1 MNNRKKGSIFAGI
14 LSIVIITVT
23 IFSYAIPAQAAV
35 KKKLTLTQAQSLAA
49 AENKNYQT
57 IYNKITMKTIRYE
70 SAVEAAG
77 LKQSDKSTYRF
88 SPLLEFQLPTQP
100 TLAEEYEWQYKPIQL
115 QSELNFL
122 KHQLAVCEYKVKEQ
136 VSIAYIQAYVC
147 QEKQALLEAE
157 LTKQQQEL
165 KRNQAQAACG
175 SSNYKEVQKSQQIIE
190 TINND
195 LAQQMRLWQA
205 ELSKIS
211 EQTGLDVTKGYEL
224 EYPLSDIELSRDN
237 LEKVIEHIL
246 EQEESCYEAKLA
258 ESAAYLSLTTVESL
272 MQSKYG
278 AKMDALQ
285 IHINQAKTGQEVNET
300 AFKADFDAFL
310 KEIDKSW
317 EGEEEVLFVKVNK
330 EWFQGE
336 TEGSRYLEDD
346 PYALYNAALEY
357 RDALSGKEALQAE
370 LTQKVKDDYEALVTA
385 KNAYEEAEKTKE
397 ALEEEVV
404 RNQEL
409 CRLGKLTYEEAY
421 LKQQE
426 YFEYSL
432 QLMDSLSA
440 YGQCLQEY
448 DCQTYGGLK
457 LFMGKKNNSAVD
469 MDSIVA
475 SQQMEGAYYT
485 IDYRVEDRMFL
496 FSVQIPENF
505 SVGITAYEL
514 YVNGVKIGEKT
525 EISQQLKHLSL
536 DFAAVE
542 KAEVYLYEGEE
553 LYSICEINPYT
564 SKAALEIQGDYQLK
578 SNEGSQKN
586 AKKLA
591 VFSCHTDKEKKLTT
605 LTLSPVSGEDIA
617 YYALAASKDSFLYS
631 QEPISI
637 ENDYQYISLLA
648 NELEDIIIYFYNKDK
663 ELLYQGEFDVL
674 ERCIYQKTEN
684 Q

>member
-1 MNNRKKGSIFAGI
+1 MNNRKKGRMLAGV

-23 IFSYAIPAQAAV
+23 IFYCAIPTQAAV

-49 AENKNYQT
+49 AENKSYQT
-57 IYNKITMKTIRYE
+57 IYNKIIMKKIRYE

-77 LKQSDKSTYRF
+77 QKQSDKSTYRF

-122 KHQLAVCEYKVKEQ
+122 KHQLAVCEYEAKKQ

-165 KRNQAQAACG
+165 KRNQAQAASG
-175 SSNYKEVQKSQQIIE
+175 SSTYKEVEKSQQIIE
-190 TINND
+190 TTNED
-195 LAQQMRLWQA
+195 LAQQMRLLQA
-205 ELSKIS
+205 QLSKIS
-211 EQTGLDVTKGYEL
+211 EQMGLDVTQGYEL
-224 EYPLSDIELSRDN
+224 EYPLSDMELSRDN
-237 LEKVIEHIL
+237 LEKVIEHTL
-246 EQEESCYEAKLA
+246 DQDESCYEAKLK
-258 ESAAYLSLTTVESL
+258 ESAAYLSLITVESL
-272 MQSKYG
+272 MQNKYG
-278 AKMDALQ
+278 SKMDALQ
-285 IHINQAKTGQEVNET
+285 IHINQAKNGQEMNEA

-310 KEIDKSW
+310 QETDKAW

-336 TEGSRYLEDD
+336 TEGSRYFADD

-357 RDALSGKEALQAE
+357 RGALSEKKAVQAE
-370 LTQKVKDDYEALVTA
+370 VTQKVKDAYEALVTA

-397 ALEEEVV
+397 ALEEEVI

-409 CRLGKLTYEEAY
+409 CRLGKLTYDEVY
-421 LKQQE
+421 VKQQE

-432 QLMDSLSA
+432 QFLDSLSA

-457 LFMGKKNNSAVD
+457 LFMGKKNNSVAD
-469 MDSIVA
+469 IDRIVA

-485 IDYRVEDRMFL
+485 IDYRVEDRMFF
-496 FSVQIPENF
+496 FSVHIPENF

-525 EISQQLKHLSL
+525 EISKQLKHLSL

-553 LYSICEINPYT
+553 LYSVCEINPYT
-564 SKAALEIQGDYQLK
+564 SKAALEIQGDYQIK
-578 SNEGSQKN
+578 SNERNQRH

-591 VFSCHTDKEKKLTT
+591 AFSCHTDKEKKLTT
-605 LTLSPVSGEDIA
+605 LTISQVSGEDIA

-648 NELEDIIIYFYNKDK
+648 NDLEDITIYFYNKDK